1 MLPVNS
7 NNMITDEK
15 KNIPQGC
22 PQGVQ
27 NHIIHI
33 KTANLRDQLDHFHSQ
48 TSYKSW
54 HTDEKNAVHSSENNR
69 KDKPERQEAYHIS
82 EYVGKYCK
90 CAKLLPVYPEPSDFH
105 KGNQIIPVYPL
116 RLCRPA
122 IFLWKEQKIDKK
134 DYIDDEQQDSHT
146 AN

>member
-1 MLPVNS
+1 MNVTNGRCGSVAGAQQLIFIYRDVADRRHVRFVTKKCRTCFRESYVTVHSVHSNALRDAQKSCIRMISRRNSRVFCELCSQKTPRGMLPVNS

-48 TSYKSW
+48 T
-54 HTDEKNAVHSSENNR
+54 
-69 KDKPERQEAYHIS
+69 
-82 EYVGKYCK
+82 
-90 CAKLLPVYPEPSDFH
+90 
-105 KGNQIIPVYPL
+105 
-116 RLCRPA
+116 
-122 IFLWKEQKIDKK
+122 
-134 DYIDDEQQDSHT
+134 
-146 AN
+146 